1 MVTMEKIWQLIV
13 AERQRQIAKWGKQ
26 VHANGSW
33 LLILTEELGEAS
45 KALLEGDRLSGAEEL
60 IQAAAVIVAWLEDML
75 GAAGGAGAG
84 VSREAKGE
92 K

>member
-1 MVTMEKIWQLIV
+1 MVTMDEIWQLIV

-26 VHANGSW
+26 VHANGTW

-45 KALLEGDRLSGAEEL
+45 KSLLEEDRLSGAEEL

-75 GAAGGAGAG
+75 GTQAALGLDNLT
-84 VSREAKGE
+84 E
-92 K
+92 